1 MINFKQK
8 ESLLHLT
15 GEDEDI
21 EVSISERDF
30 KNISERDFKEENC
43 RFFSIYVA
51 RKNDVTFGNCIDLSA
66 ETLEDAKLLAQ
77 DAVDFL
83 KRNMPALYTRKT
95 AVDNKG

>member
-21 EVSISERDF
+21 EVS
-30 KNISERDFKEENC
+30 ISERDFKEENC